1 MPGKGGGMPTMPMP
15 MGMNPAMML
24 LVEGISSWALE
35 VMGFHVHD
43 NFSFGRAKDE
53 ANGTWRYDAAWK
65 E

>member
-43 NFSFGRAKDE
+43 SM
-53 ANGTWRYDAAWK
+53 TP
-65 E
+65 

>member
-35 VMGFHVHD
+35 VMGFHVD
-43 NFSFGRAKDE
+43 SMTSQG
-53 ANGTWRYDAAWK
+53 
-65 E
+65 